1 MLREQNSNY
10 KLYYK
15 TAGVSRKMDRELGWV
30 VGWIEENKHPYF
42 FVLNIE
48 STVPDRVAEVRIK
61 LLKDILAHLGFFN
74 GKK

>member
-1 MLREQNSNY
+1 
-10 KLYYK
+10 
-15 TAGVSRKMDRELGWV
+15 VELGWV
-30 VGWIEENKHPYF
+30 VGWVEENRHPYF

-48 STVPDRVAEVRIK
+48 STVPNRVYEVRIK